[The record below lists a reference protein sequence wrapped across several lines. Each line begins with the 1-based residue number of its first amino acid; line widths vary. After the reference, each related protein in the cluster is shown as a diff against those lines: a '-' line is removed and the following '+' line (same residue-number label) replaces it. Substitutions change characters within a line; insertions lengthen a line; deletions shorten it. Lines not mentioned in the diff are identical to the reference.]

1 MADANGKSQPRHP
14 DEKLAALERELG
26 EERERCAALTLE
38 RAELRRAN
46 DAANRARDQLLATI
60 SHELRTPLNAIVG
73 WAHLLQSSELPPEEI
88 KRGLAAIVRG
98 AEAQARML
106 GTLLDISRIISG
118 NTRLSIQA
126 VDLGPLVDEAMV
138 AARAEFQDKGVT
150 VSAQGSAGLV
160 QGDPERLRQ
169 VLSTLLSNAMRYTP
183 AGGTVEITTA
193 PSGEF
198 VELRVRDTGSG
209 VAPEMLSSFF
219 DDFRH
224 AEAGA
229 ARQRGLGL
237 GLGVVRRLIELQ
249 GGSVSAESA
258 GIDLGTTVLVRLPVA
273 STEPAENEDE
283 DLEVAR
289 PTPTSLSGLR
299 VLVAEDDAISRDLI
313 LKILDAAG
321 ARVVAVPS
329 GQEALQI
336 FGRFKPDVLL
346 SDLEMPGTD
355 GYGLIRQLRA
365 QPPALG
371 GRTPAVAL
379 TGFVETEDRARAAG
393 FDQHISKPV
402 GPARLIAVVA
412 ELSGRAAVPPPE

>member
-1 MADANGKSQPRHP
+1 MVDANANPNN
-14 DEKLAALERELG
+14 KLAALERELG

-46 DAANRARDQLLATI
+46 DTANRARDQLLGTI

-73 WAHLLQSSELPPEEI
+73 WAHLLQSSELPPEEM

-98 AEAQARML
+98 AETQARML

-126 VDLGPLVDEAMV
+126 VDLSPLVDEAIV
-138 AARAEFQDKGVT
+138 AARSEFQDKGVT

-160 QGDPERLRQ
+160 QGDPERLQQ

-183 AGGTVEITTA
+183 ASGTVEITTA
-193 PSGEF
+193 PSGDF

-209 VAPEMLSSFF
+209 IAPEMLSSFF
-219 DDFRH
+219 DDFRY

-229 ARQRGLGL
+229 ARPRGLGL

-249 GGSVSAESA
+249 GGSVSAESE
-258 GIDLGTTVLVRLPVA
+258 GVDLGTTVLVRLPVA
-273 STEPAENEDE
+273 SAEQAESEEE
-283 DLEVAR
+283 DLEAAR

-299 VLVAEDDAISRDLI
+299 VLVAEDDAVSRDLI

-365 QPPALG
+365 QPASLG
-371 GRTPAVAL
+371 GTTPAVAL